1 MTKASS
7 ISTLVGIVLLVAA
20 GCNSFISFEEAV
32 GKGDMRAI
40 KRHIKA
46 GANLDRGLYKFAAG
60 AGNLEVCKFLV
71 ESGAD
76 INASDSHDLPFTP
89 LMAASAEGW
98 LDVCTWLVSQGAL
111 INVTRPGRLLPI
123 QSAVKSD
130 RPKIL
135 QLLIDNGADTK
146 VLTDSGHSLQM
157 IADMKATRP
166 RMC

>member
-32 GKGDMRAI
+32 WKGDMKAI

-46 GANLDRGLYKFAAG
+46 GANLDRGLQFAAR
-60 AGNLEVCKFLV
+60 AGNLVVCKFLV

-111 INVTRPGRLLPI
+111 INITRPGRLLPI
-123 QSAVKSD
+123 
-130 RPKIL
+130 
-135 QLLIDNGADTK
+135 
-146 VLTDSGHSLQM
+146 
-157 IADMKATRP
+157 
-166 RMC
+166 